1 MVSIQYYIITFLC
14 LFMLQVRTKREE
26 KQRDI
31 CGTDSLGSDRNP
43 PSISNLYAFCFCVR
57 HVVSLF
63 PEDVQRKV
71 YVIDPLI
78 SGLLLDDSVYF
89 LNLLGWFRVADFDHA
104 RLLCIA
110 YNQS

>member
-26 KQRDI
+26 QQRNI
-31 CGTDSLGSDRNP
+31 CGTDSLG
-43 PSISNLYAFCFCVR
+43 SNLYAFCFCVR

-78 SGLLLDDSVYF
+78 SGLLLDDSVSF
-89 LNLLGWFRVADFDHA
+89 LNLLALVPGGG
-104 RLLCIA
+104 L
-110 YNQS
+110 